1 MSFHAGDSFDF
12 GTILVI
18 RVLDPLLAHHFVA
31 EIIAVLE
38 NRQPRHQPGRQRR
51 PAGAIGIY
59 RTELLLQKPPVDR
72 PRQLRQ
78 RVLHVDDLIE
88 PRTKQILLAASPPL
102 PWSHR
107 SLHQSHD
114 GRESRLEIRGN
125 PPPHFARKSTPQP
138 QFPANPTAAI
148 PANAIASQSLRDIS
162 RTTSLCDPTHGG
174 CSKQRL
180 ACFHDGRWPLVL
192 RSNG

>member
-1 MSFHAGDSFDF
+1 M
-12 GTILVI
+12 
-18 RVLDPLLAHHFVA
+18 RVPAPGLPPHCVA
-31 EIIAVLE
+31 EIIALLE

-78 RVLHVDDLIE
+78 RVIHVDDLIQ

-114 GRESRLEIRGN
+114 GRESRLEIPRD

-148 PANAIASQSLRDIS
+148 PANAIASQSLQDIS
-162 RTTSLCDPTHGG
+162 RTTTADRRTAG
-174 CSKQRL
+174 
-180 ACFHDGRWPLVL
+180 
-192 RSNG
+192 